1 VRILGVPSIYPSE
14 AHPELGPFVKA
25 LFEAFQGLGVEVRV
39 LAPHSATGA
48 LFDSVR
54 GRGRVRSQGE
64 ESHVFRPVY
73 WNIPPRFMPLTLKK
87 LGGEINRASFRRVI
101 RRHFAQMEAGSDFVY
116 SSLFVSGWACI
127 DQCERF
133 GLSSIVALDDAD
145 LSRYDAAIGRQEFD
159 STLERFAG
167 LIACSRQIESYIRER
182 CPSLGDRLIYLP
194 IAVDLQ
200 RFFRRERAAARQKL
214 GLPLDAPI
222 AVFCG
227 RFVPD
232 KGSQRTLEALKL
244 LHNARGVFLGG
255 GGTQMPKGRE
265 VLHAGPIDH
274 DLVPWWL
281 AAGDVFVL
289 PSLHEGM
296 SNAIVEALACGLP
309 VVVSDRPFNR
319 QFLTEECAVFV
330 DPLDPSSIAQGIR
343 SVLSDPHRSRHMS
356 QAALDLASGFDLGT
370 RAKAIL
376 SFAQRIKGLAPQP
389 MAGYAPTIG
398 D

>member
-1 VRILGVPSIYPSE
+1 
-14 AHPELGPFVKA
+14 
-25 LFEAFQGLGVEVRV
+25 
-39 LAPHSATGA
+39 
-48 LFDSVR
+48 
-54 GRGRVRSQGE
+54 
-64 ESHVFRPVY
+64 
-73 WNIPPRFMPLTLKK
+73 
-87 LGGEINRASFRRVI
+87 
-101 RRHFAQMEAGSDFVY
+101 
-116 SSLFVSGWACI
+116 
-127 DQCERF
+127 
-133 GLSSIVALDDAD
+133 
-145 LSRYDAAIGRQEFD
+145 
-159 STLERFAG
+159 
-167 LIACSRQIESYIRER
+167 
-182 CPSLGDRLIYLP
+182 
-194 IAVDLQ
+194 
-200 RFFRRERAAARQKL
+200 
-214 GLPLDAPI
+214 
-222 AVFCG
+222 
-227 RFVPD
+227 
-232 KGSQRTLEALKL
+232 
-244 LHNARGVFLGG
+244 
-255 GGTQMPKGRE
+255 MPKGRE

-356 QAALDLASGFDLGT
+356 QAALDLASGFDLRT

-398 D
+398 G